1 MRDQSP
7 ADLAVQT
14 TNDYMTLLNRF
25 IQSTQQ
31 AQRENVQLT
40 EMYEELVK
48 SNNHN
53 LSESRRLG
61 SELERA
67 LNVVRNHE
75 ELEKKLLDLNTNE
88 LNWKN
93 KLEEEYNRKFNEE
106 IERITSSYRGI
117 VEQKNTQL
125 ISLMGMLELKKEA
138 VSAEQR
144 RSIEEVLKDLRP

>member
-1 MRDQSP
+1 
-7 ADLAVQT
+7 
-14 TNDYMTLLNRF
+14 
-25 IQSTQQ
+25 
-31 AQRENVQLT
+31 
-40 EMYEELVK
+40 VK